1 MEVPRLQVPGLEVPG
16 LEAPGLEVPGL
27 EVPGL
32 EVPGLEVPGL
42 EVPGLEVPG
51 LEVPGLQTQ
60 NMNNALGFVTETAGS
75 RLVVKM
81 GNRDLKSFKMENL
94 IVVAQPNSACV
105 CKKCKADVWWKAC
118 PDVSWTG
125 GKGKWLCGACT
136 AQRTSGAQSDWG
148 DWQQGGR
155 PPPQPSPPPAT
166 TQDHALPQ
174 HLLAEANED
183 PEKRTIVDYMAYMK
197 RSNKSHEEKSHFWRK
212 YLLDHHA
219 DHHPEWR
226 ENNRHDVIVR
236 QVALCDFV
244 KRLKTWFLQ

>member
-1 MEVPRLQVPGLEVPG
+1 MDASQEGLSFLG
-16 LEAPGLEVPGL
+16 LDCIMYDINTDVEHEEITLELGRTGVGPPKVGDF
-27 EVPGL
+27 VRTHS
-32 EVPGLEVPGL
+32 
-42 EVPGLEVPG
+42 
-51 LEVPGLQTQ
+51 LQTQ
-60 NMNNALGFVTETAGS
+60 NMNDALGFVTETAGS